1 MIKIGQTCIKRYTRQ
16 QNATLNRMALIE
28 KIFNPLSSFHHK
40 RISRYLCELDIE
52 KIIDIGAHKGEF
64 LEKMLKIEKVNSF
77 YAFEPQRNIFNELSK
92 KFSKNKKVTLFNY
105 AMDEEITKKKL
116 KINKL
121 SMTSSLA
128 EINENSLYLKF
139 KNFLTLAKSNFE
151 DEYEVQTSTIDKI
164 FEGINLRKT
173 LLKIDVEG
181 FEISVIKGSQVKLR
195 QIPFILLENQ
205 FGNHYKNNNF
215 NDIIKL
221 LSEKNFE
228 IDKKFIFPTMHYQDV
243 LFKKI

>member
-1 MIKIGQTCIKRYTRQ
+1 
-16 QNATLNRMALIE
+16 MALIE

-52 KIIDIGAHKGEF
+52 KIIDVGAHKGEF

-77 YAFEPQRNIFNELSK
+77 YVFEPQKNIFNELSE

-128 EINENSLYLKF
+128 EINESSLYLKF
-139 KNFLTLAKSNFE
+139 KNFLTQAKSNFE
-151 DEYEVQTSTIDKI
+151 DEYEVQTNTVDKI
-164 FEGINLRKT
+164 FEGISLKKT

-181 FEISVIKGSQVKLR
+181 FEISVIKGSQIKLR
-195 QIPFILLENQ
+195 EIPFILLENQ

-221 LSEKNFE
+221 MSEHKFK
-228 IDKKFIFPTMHYQDV
+228 IYKRFIFPTMHYQDV

>member
-1 MIKIGQTCIKRYTRQ
+1 
-16 QNATLNRMALIE
+16 MALIE
-28 KIFNPLSSFHHK
+28 KIFNPISTFHHK
-40 RISRYLCELDIE
+40 RISRHLKELDIE

-77 YAFEPQRNIFNELSK
+77 YAFEPQKNIFNELSE

-121 SMTSSLA
+121 SMTSSFA

-139 KNFLTLAKSNFE
+139 KNFLTQAKSNFV
-151 DEYEVQTSTIDKI
+151 DEYEVQTNTIDKI
-164 FEGINLRKT
+164 FESMSLKKT

-181 FEISVIKGSQVKLR
+181 FEIRVIKGSQIKLR
-195 QIPFILLENQ
+195 EIPFILLENQ

-215 NDIIKL
+215 NDVIKL
-221 LSEKNFE
+221 LFEQNFKIE
-228 IDKKFIFPTMHYQDV
+228 KKFIFPTLHYQDV